1 VNQPLPPATTCWTS
15 VVGNRLVAV
24 ATACAGTG
32 FAAVAAALEAGNRAA
47 FEPTAGPEPAYKIHN
62 LSSTSHSVS
71 TDCDRM
77 VAVVIA
83 TYEITKYV
91 YFESDE

>member
-1 VNQPLPPATTCWTS
+1 VNQPLLPAEKCWTS
-15 VVGNRLVAV
+15 IVGNRLVAV

-47 FEPTAGPEPAYKIHN
+47 FEPTAGPEPAYTIRN

-71 TDCDRM
+71 TDGDRV

-83 TYEITKYV
+83 TYEIAQYI
-91 YFESDE
+91 YIEPDE